1 MGRGSAARR
10 AGRATEA
17 TERPVAPIA
26 VAVVMVFAV
35 LRASWKARRSV
46 AVAEAVGGSE
56 GCSDLAVD
64 LVLADDHGV
73 EPGSDLEEVGDGGL
87 TGVDL
92 NGGQDGVRGSAA
104 APGGEDG
111 VDGGVEA
118 RGVEVDLDPV
128 AGREQDPAVQGCRD
142 GRQDP
147 DEGVGSGCESAE
159 LF

>member
-1 MGRGSAARR
+1 M
-10 AGRATEA
+10 
-17 TERPVAPIA
+17 
-26 VAVVMVFAV
+26 
-35 LRASWKARRSV
+35 
-46 AVAEAVGGSE
+46 
-56 GCSDLAVD
+56 D
-64 LVLADDHGV
+64 LVLANDHGV
-73 EPGSDLEEVGDGGL
+73 EPGSDLEKVGDGGL

-118 RGVEVDLDPV
+118 GGVEVDLDPV
-128 AGREQDPAVQGCRD
+128 AGREQDPAVQAVAMAA
-142 GRQDP
+142 QDP